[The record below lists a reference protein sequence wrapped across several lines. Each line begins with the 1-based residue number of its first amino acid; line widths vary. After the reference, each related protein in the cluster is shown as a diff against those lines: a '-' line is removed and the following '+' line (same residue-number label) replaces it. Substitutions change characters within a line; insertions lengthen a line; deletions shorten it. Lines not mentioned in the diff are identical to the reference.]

1 MEKLCV
7 FADDFDRQLPGALRP
22 GIFSLGVFFLKPEE
36 NRLPAPGKFAMM
48 KHTGGIM
55 L

>member
-22 GIFSLGVFFLKPEE
+22 GIFCLGVFFLKPEE
-36 NRLPAPGKFAMM
+36 NRLPAPGIFAMINKM
-48 KHTGGIM
+48 EG
-55 L
+55 